1 MKMIRT
7 RLFIPFLVM
16 MIIITTIGLTLIAV
30 TLSNNYELLSNEEL
44 INISNAAYIQ
54 GALSISDTGNIPY
67 VDNNTIKVT
76 TIEEQCNYLNKIQE
90 VKS

>member
-1 MKMIRT
+1 MIRT

-16 MIIITTIGLTLIAV
+16 MIIITTISLTLIAV

-67 VDNNTIKVT
+67 VYNNTIKVT
-76 TIEEQCNYLNKIQE
+76 TINDVCRSLNKQE
-90 VKS
+90 VQI